1 MRPLYRLSVLV
12 FLLMLL
18 ITVQPTLAHGY
29 IVRAIPEDRSTL
41 EHPPARLQYWFS
53 EALEP
58 RFSTITLRDQTGK
71 ALAEGQVA
79 PALTQWNFKTI
90 YEALVTPIT
99 YAVVDFFKRKEGID
113 VYDDDISNSPLK
125 FSDS

>member
-1 MRPLYRLSVLV
+1 M
-12 FLLMLL
+12 
-18 ITVQPTLAHGY
+18 
-29 IVRAIPEDRSTL
+29 L
-41 EHPPARLQYWFS
+41 EHPPARLQHWFS
-53 EALEP
+53 ERLES

-71 ALAEGQVA
+71 ALAGGQVA
-79 PALTQWNFKTI
+79 PALTQWIFKTI

-99 YAVVDFFKRKEGID
+99 YAKVDFFKRKAGID